1 MLSQDQAFA
10 PLTSSQNTLATYRN
24 PFGFSLQVVASGEN
38 ITLTQGGS
46 GFASVSPLILCS

>member
-46 GFASVSPLILCS
+46 GFATVSPSILS